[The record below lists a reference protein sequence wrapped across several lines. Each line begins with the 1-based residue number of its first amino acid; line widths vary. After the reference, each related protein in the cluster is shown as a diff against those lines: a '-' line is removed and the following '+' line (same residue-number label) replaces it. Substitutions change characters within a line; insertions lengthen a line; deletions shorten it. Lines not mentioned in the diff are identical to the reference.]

1 VIEKFDE
8 AMFSTALTIIDNNN
22 NNNSNNNNNNNKTE
36 QCKVRGKQDTLASSI
51 DEWDA
56 LYESSFTVDYISA
69 FVLSC
74 LHSGRTSD
82 QILKHAFF
90 MVPEG
95 LSDYIARE
103 IKSLSQVEPYGVRG
117 CTIVIAFQQCKTKT
131 CRHLGRFPIDRSTVS
146 TFEISLC
153 FKEDSFRSRLWP
165 LRTWLMLLQGRRQT
179 ASVSAAAAAAKEDAV
194 DARQHTAA
202 VDDDEDF
209 ATRFT
214 GGLVIDKFVEIHKKK
229 YFRNLR

>member
-1 VIEKFDE
+1 MIGPCRSCSSPNYTLGLLIENRMDAIKSFNLWGIASNCGTFID
-8 AMFSTALTIIDNNN
+8 FTIITNTIIIN
-22 NNNSNNNNNNNKTE
+22 
-36 QCKVRGKQDTLASSI
+36 ASRLPVPGN
-51 DEWDA
+51 A
-56 LYESSFTVDYISA
+56 A
-69 FVLSC
+69 FL
-74 LHSGRTSD
+74 R
-82 QILKHAFF
+82 F
-90 MVPEG
+90 P
-95 LSDYIARE
+95 LSDH
-103 IKSLSQVEPYGVRG
+103 K
-117 CTIVIAFQQCKTKT
+117 QC
-131 CRHLGRFPIDRSTVS
+131 RQLGRFPIDRSTVS

-165 LRTWLMLLQGRRQT
+165 LRTLLMLLHGRRQT

-202 VDDDEDF
+202 VDHDEDF